1 MTWVDVCA
9 LDEVAQGRLNGFD
22 AGGRRIILMTIDG
35 DLVALDGTCTHEEA
49 DLSSGFLLA
58 GRITCPLH
66 LSQFDARTGQVYNPP
81 AERDLPKYHV
91 KTEGRRVLVDLPA

>member
-1 MTWVDVCA
+1 VTWVEVCSV
-9 LDEVAQGRLNGFD
+9 DEVFEGRINGFD
-22 AGGRRIILMTIDG
+22 AAGRRVLVMRID
-35 DLVALDGTCTHEEA
+35 DALVALDGTCTHEEA

-66 LSQFDARTGQVYNPP
+66 LSQFDAKTGQVHNPP

-91 KTEGRRVLVDLPA
+91 KTHGGRVLVDIPA